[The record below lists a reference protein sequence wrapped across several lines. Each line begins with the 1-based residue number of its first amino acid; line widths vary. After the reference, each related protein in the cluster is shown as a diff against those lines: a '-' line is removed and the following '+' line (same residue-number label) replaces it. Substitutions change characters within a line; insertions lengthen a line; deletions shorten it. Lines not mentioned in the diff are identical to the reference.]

1 MATRS
6 LATDISAPAPT
17 GLREDDYRTFCAAL
31 ESTQRGRDFLAEY
44 ARRNR
49 NADTGMLLD
58 SLDRIEGMMATEGK
72 ARDRLRDELRVLL
85 IAIRLARP
93 DIDSSTAL
101 TKAARLADLLDL
113 MEKRIDDM
121 VENKDLPPVQE
132 EPLPQFAP
140 AALAVVPRPDE
151 PELPIPTVTS
161 LQGPVIA
168 LVQEPTRVV
177 ITPVLQDTAKDATKD
192 AATITL
198 TADIPKP
205 ELAIQE
211 IAKQQAPKQDV
222 REQELPKPAAQQAQE
237 LQPHEWAQLEIL
249 NQPRSKTLIDAEPY
263 ELWEIVVEAA
273 PALAAKAEPVT
284 APKPAVTAAVA
295 PQAAAAPAPTATPAK
310 AVAPKAAKPAPAAAP
325 APAATPEVIP
335 AAASAPARSKW
346 LPDFGSET
354 QIIHTKPV
362 TAAAF
367 MPEVTFMGAKT
378 VLKTDAALTKTPAPV
393 KAPAAET
400 VAAAPVATET
410 SNVVETPKTVE
421 TAKLETTPAETAAV
435 ETAIVETAIAEEPAI
450 DAKPAVR
457 AVRPRN
463 DPLAP
468 IMSLSEAERIAL
480 FT

>member
-17 GLREDDYRTFCAAL
+17 GLREEDYRTFCAAL

-49 NADTGMLLD
+49 NADTEMLLD
-58 SLDRIEGMMATEGK
+58 SLDRIESMMQAEGK

-93 DIDSSTAL
+93 DINSSTAL
-101 TKAARLADLLDL
+101 TKAARLVDLLDL
-113 MEKRIDDM
+113 MEKRIDAM
-121 VENKDLPPVQE
+121 VENKDLAPIEE

-161 LQGPVIA
+161 LQGPAVA

-177 ITPVLQDTAKDATKD
+177 IKPLLQDVSVAEV
-192 AATITL
+192 
-198 TADIPKP
+198 PQQEP
-205 ELAIQE
+205 AIQE
-211 IAKQQAPKQDV
+211 IPEQQAPKQEAPEQEAP
-222 REQELPKPAAQQAQE
+222 RQEAPRQELPLPTLQQAQE

-249 NQPRSKTLIDAEPY
+249 NQPRLTTTIIVEPY
-263 ELWEIVVEAA
+263 ELWETVAEVVPA
-273 PALAAKAEPVT
+273 PAVVSAPVATAPVT
-284 APKPAVTAAVA
+284 APAPVVTAAPAAPAQNSAPASVPT
-295 PQAAAAPAPTATPAK
+295 PQAAPEPVPVPVAALAPAPKPV
-310 AVAPKAAKPAPAAAP
+310 VAP
-325 APAATPEVIP
+325 T
-335 AAASAPARSKW
+335 KW
-346 LPDFGSET
+346 LPDFGGEA

-367 MPEVTFMGAKT
+367 MPEVTFM
-378 VLKTDAALTKTPAPV
+378 AAAARPATNET
-393 KAPAAET
+393 KAPSET
-400 VAAAPVATET
+400 VTKA
-410 SNVVETPKTVE
+410 
-421 TAKLETTPAETAAV
+421 
-435 ETAIVETAIAEEPAI
+435 ETAIVDIAVASVVTAAETIAPVTSA
-450 DAKPAVR
+450 DQPSSPTAKAVP
-457 AVRPRN
+457 PRN
-463 DPLAP
+463 DPLAA

>member
-17 GLREDDYRTFCAAL
+17 GLREEDYRTFCAAL
-31 ESTQRGRDFLAEY
+31 ESTQRGRDFLVEY

-49 NADTGMLLD
+49 NADTEMLLD
-58 SLDRIEGMMATEGK
+58 SLDRIESMMQSEGK

-93 DIDSSTAL
+93 DINSATAL
-101 TKAARLADLLDL
+101 TKAARLVDLLDL
-113 MEKRIDDM
+113 MEKRIDAM
-121 VENKDLPPVQE
+121 VENKDLAPIEE
-132 EPLPQFAP
+132 EPLPQFAL

-177 ITPVLQDTAKDATKD
+177 IKPLALEVPA
-192 AATITL
+192 
-198 TADIPKP
+198 P

-211 IAKQQAPKQDV
+211 IAKQETPK
-222 REQELPKPAAQQAQE
+222 QELPLPTAQQAQE

-249 NQPRSKTLIDAEPY
+249 NQPRLKTNIAVETY
-263 ELWEIVVEAA
+263 ELWDEPVAQAAPAPTPTPAASTAPAPTTATAPAPAIEAAPAPVVEAA
-273 PALAAKAEPVT
+273 PAP
-284 APKPAVTAAVA
+284 
-295 PQAAAAPAPTATPAK
+295 
-310 AVAPKAAKPAPAAAP
+310 KPAPA
-325 APAATPEVIP
+325 
-335 AAASAPARSKW
+335 KW
-346 LPDFGSET
+346 LPDFGGEA

-367 MPEVTFMGAKT
+367 MPEVTFMAAAVQPAVIESKMETAVVGVAVATVVTAAGDSIADPVKQRPVTPGAK
-378 VLKTDAALTKTPAPV
+378 
-393 KAPAAET
+393 
-400 VAAAPVATET
+400 
-410 SNVVETPKTVE
+410 
-421 TAKLETTPAETAAV
+421 AV
-435 ETAIVETAIAEEPAI
+435 P
-450 DAKPAVR
+450 
-457 AVRPRN
+457 PRN
-463 DPLAP
+463 DPLAA